1 MGREILKAGGVVLP
15 APVSITVNDEIIW
28 SADTGRTM
36 SGQMVGEAVAEKKN
50 VGIKWGCLIEGDM
63 MQIRLEDIWCLVFFQ
78 SVSGM
83 TGLCWP

>member
-36 SGQMVGEAVAEKKN
+36 SGQMVG
-50 VGIKWGCLIEGDM
+50 
-63 MQIRLEDIWCLVFFQ
+63 
-78 SVSGM
+78 
-83 TGLCWP
+83 